1 MPRHQRVGAAAPRV
15 KRREVVPLDR
25 LTSVTLRF
33 RCERPGYVASVSVT
47 LRPREGK
54 SAGKAGA
61 QRKAPAPE
69 KRDRR

>member
-1 MPRHQRVGAAAPRV
+1 M
-15 KRREVVPLDR
+15 VPLDS